1 MTHIAVLHT
10 LGDGLWSSVERA
22 VYITKLEVPW
32 VDKDEKYGELRVY
45 FDVRSWNIRQLGLI
59 YTDSLFEFELK
70 EWLKTLGYDPS
81 DIGYSEQGMQE
92 VDYVSLD
99 AGPKFMKSWMKQ
111 NEVELV

>member
-10 LGDGLWSSVERA
+10 LGDGLWSSVERS
-22 VYITKLEVPW
+22 VYITKLEVPY
-32 VDKDEKYGELRVY
+32 VDEKFHYGELRVY

-70 EWLKTLGYDPS
+70 EWLKTLGYDSS

-92 VDYVSLD
+92 ADYVSLD
-99 AGPKFMKSWMKQ
+99 AGKKFMTSWMKQ
-111 NEVELV
+111 NEVEFL